1 MYTRGQLSLIG
12 NIGRKAIRLYEDEGL
27 ITSSKIDEQ
36 NGYHYYNNEQ
46 LERIVRIKKYKN
58 LGLSLSEIKR
68 IMCKGI
74 TEGEVIR
81 EKKIE
86 LDDHIEAMKALRH
99 KLDSVEKPGTS
110 GLMHEITQT
119 SFCECTYLYIEENID
134 LDQLGRSIG
143 KLYEKAEID
152 KLQIS
157 GSHFVKYEGIF
168 SSNGAFKMKTCLPI
182 LQSHTSIEGVSIEGV
197 GIASVEKEKRCIYT
211 HFTEGF
217 SRVADAHIQIQE
229 YLEQNRVFCSGTVYE
244 VYNRDMSVDI
254 YYEVDA

>member
-81 EKKIE
+81 EKK
-86 LDDHIEAMKALRH
+86 
-99 KLDSVEKPGTS
+99 
-110 GLMHEITQT
+110 
-119 SFCECTYLYIEENID
+119 
-134 LDQLGRSIG
+134 
-143 KLYEKAEID
+143 
-152 KLQIS
+152 
-157 GSHFVKYEGIF
+157 
-168 SSNGAFKMKTCLPI
+168 
-182 LQSHTSIEGVSIEGV
+182 
-197 GIASVEKEKRCIYT
+197 
-211 HFTEGF
+211 
-217 SRVADAHIQIQE
+217 
-229 YLEQNRVFCSGTVYE
+229 
-244 VYNRDMSVDI
+244 
-254 YYEVDA
+254 